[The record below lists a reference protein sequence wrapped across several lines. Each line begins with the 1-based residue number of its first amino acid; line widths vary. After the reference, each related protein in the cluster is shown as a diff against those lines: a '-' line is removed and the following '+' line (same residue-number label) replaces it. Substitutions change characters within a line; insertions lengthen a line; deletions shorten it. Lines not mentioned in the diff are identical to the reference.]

1 MSSYFLQNR
10 CRVSRFTKDPFNA
23 LAAKTEAQKLAFAP
37 IVFHTARTLRDVNI
51 LQVLD
56 DAGKEGLNAEQIAA
70 ATQVPEYGVKVL
82 LDMALSA
89 YIVTWQQDKYCL
101 ANLGYFLLHDGMT
114 NANMDFTADVCY
126 AAMMHLTESIQQG
139 KPAGLKELGD
149 WSTIYQGLSQLPE
162 QAKQSWFAFDHFYSD
177 RSFPLLLNK
186 VFTHQPR
193 RIFDIGGNT
202 GKWALQCCQHNQDV
216 EVTIIDLPQQIA
228 VATANA
234 EQAGFADRIKGHP
247 VDMLDR
253 TQALPQ
259 GADVWW
265 MSQFLD
271 CFSPMEIL
279 SILRRVRQAMS
290 LDAKVYILELFWD
303 AQRYEA
309 ASYCLNATSLYFTCL
324 ANGNSR
330 FYRSED
336 FLELVIEAGFTVV
349 EREDDIGL
357 GHTLLTLQ
365 AG

>member
-1 MSSYFLQNR
+1 MIDYS
-10 CRVSRFTKDPFNA
+10 VDPFNA
-23 LAAKTEAQKLAFAP
+23 LDAKTEAQKLAFAP
-37 IVFHTARTLRDVNI
+37 IVFQTAKSLRDLGI
-51 LQVLD
+51 LAVLD
-56 DAGKEGLNAEQIAA
+56 EVKKDGLDAVAISEQTGIS
-70 ATQVPEYGVKVL
+70 EYGVKVL

-89 YIVTWQQDKYCL
+89 HIVIWQQNKYYL

-126 AAMMHLTESIQQG
+126 AAMMHLTDSIQQG

-177 RSFPLLLNK
+177 RSFPLLLDK
-186 VFTHQPR
+186 VFTHPPK

-202 GKWALQCCQHNQDV
+202 GKWALQCCQYNKDV
-216 EVTIIDLPQQIA
+216 EMTIIDLPQQIA
-228 VATANA
+228 VALENA
-234 EQAGFADRIKGHP
+234 KQAGFSERIKGYP

-290 LDAKVYILELFWD
+290 HDAKVYILELFWD

-309 ASYCLNATSLYFTCL
+309 ASCCLNATSLYFTCL

-336 FLELVIEAGFTVV
+336 FLELVTEAGFIVV

-365 AG
+365 AGQI